1 MPVEFG
7 FTTGLYTPPAK
18 PRPAWRTILF
28 SVLLTL
34 IPVVGPGIST
44 IYVDRRDDPESFE
57 FTRALTTAAI
67 QFVAVVV
74 VAIVVWFLV
83 AVVLGVNVQVTRA

>member
-1 MPVEFG
+1 MPLEFG

-44 IYVDRRDDPESFE
+44 IYVDRRDDPESFD
-57 FTRALTTAAI
+57 FARALTTAVI
-67 QFVAVVV
+67 QFLAFAV
-74 VAIVVWFLV
+74 VAITVWFLV
-83 AVVLGVNVQVTRA
+83 VVVLGVSVQFTRA